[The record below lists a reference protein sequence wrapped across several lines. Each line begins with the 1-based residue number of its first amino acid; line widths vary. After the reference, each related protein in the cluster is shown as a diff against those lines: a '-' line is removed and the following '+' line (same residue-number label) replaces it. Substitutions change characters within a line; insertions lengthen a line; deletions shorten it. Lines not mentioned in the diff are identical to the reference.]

1 MSPDAVSDLG
11 TILGVWAHPDDE
23 AYLSAGIM
31 AAARERGHRVVVLT
45 ATRGEMGSLDPI
57 RWPPERLGAIR
68 EAELERSLSIVGVD
82 EHIVLGHPDG
92 GCAAVGVEIG
102 AAEVAGVIDAVQPDT
117 ILTFGPDGYTGHPDH
132 QSVSHWVTGAV
143 DWTTSRARVLHAT
156 ATPQF
161 LDRFEDIH
169 REFDVFFAGMPS
181 ITDPGELAVDFLV
194 DGPLV
199 SRKIAALEAQA
210 SQTSGLIAS
219 IGTDRFGDWVRSERF
234 VEAARKRT
242 LASA

>member
-1 MSPDAVSDLG
+1 
-11 TILGVWAHPDDE
+11 
-23 AYLSAGIM
+23 
-31 AAARERGHRVVVLT
+31 
-45 ATRGEMGSLDPI
+45 
-57 RWPPERLGAIR
+57 
-68 EAELERSLSIVGVD
+68 
-82 EHIVLGHPDG
+82 
-92 GCAAVGVEIG
+92 
-102 AAEVAGVIDAVQPDT
+102 
-117 ILTFGPDGYTGHPDH
+117 
-132 QSVSHWVTGAV
+132 
-143 DWTTSRARVLHAT
+143 
-156 ATPQF
+156 
-161 LDRFEDIH
+161 
-169 REFDVFFAGMPS
+169 MPS